1 MISITRIFLKM
12 VVFIYCLIK
21 FRSVKMA
28 YNLSYFNVA
37 INKIPSIERDGDFIV
52 FKKTA
57 NKIFIH
63 QLPLFQFSINHAIE
77 LLQNNKFTVVSI
89 SHSGFKLSVDGLIFN
104 VHSLSNMAVLY
115 EVFIEQIYSVS
126 LLPKDLVVMDI
137 GMNVGVAAQYFANMN
152 QVVAVYGYEPFVET
166 YQEALENTR
175 LNPTIAKK
183 IVCNNFGISNVTE
196 QRELSFFESGLL
208 SASTL
213 TESNN
218 NYGKDTA
225 KTITVQL
232 VAITEVFD
240 SVISKHPS
248 NPILLKIDCE
258 GEEYAIFE
266 MLSKTNY
273 LQQVSCALIEWHE
286 KGAASII
293 KVLKENNFQMLLL
306 PHATENCGMIYAFKN

>member
-1 MISITRIFLKM
+1 M
-12 VVFIYCLIK
+12 
-21 FRSVKMA
+21 
-28 YNLSYFNVA
+28 
-37 INKIPSIERDGDFIV
+37 
-52 FKKTA
+52 
-57 NKIFIH
+57 
-63 QLPLFQFSINHAIE
+63 
-77 LLQNNKFTVVSI
+77 
-89 SHSGFKLSVDGLIFN
+89 
-104 VHSLSNMAVLY
+104 
-115 EVFIEQIYSVS
+115 
-126 LLPKDLVVMDI
+126 
-137 GMNVGVAAQYFANMN
+137 
-152 QVVAVYGYEPFVET
+152 
-166 YQEALENTR
+166 
-175 LNPTIAKK
+175 
-183 IVCNNFGISNVTE
+183 CNNFGISNVTE